1 MTSTIGTA
9 SVVSAE
15 LALLYSGAWTAAVR
29 AGSEVA
35 VGATTLTI
43 EGQRFA
49 CYVRESSRDGGSWR
63 LDCIGGQANGW
74 AKALPAKSYR
84 SVTVQTIVDDL
95 VRESGEGVSS
105 TVDAAILSRPLGLYH
120 RSAGRTWFALD
131 ELATMLGVT
140 WRVLGDGTLWLGTDT
155 WAAGEVAS
163 DVLQVANADTATIHT
178 KAPVL
183 RPGMTWQGRRAER
196 VDVVL
201 ESNGLRALLWTAD
214 PARLTT
220 AGIQRQSGV
229 RGARLYPATVVSQA
243 GDGTLELLID
253 HPDFRGTG
261 LAGVPLWTGCD
272 GLSVELAKDDR
283 VLVGFLEGSQAQPF
297 AMLSPTGGTAKK
309 VTIKASTEIVIEG
322 PAIKLGQS
330 PTEFAVLGDT
340 LIQLLNAHTH
350 PTGMGPSGP
359 PASPFDSAKATQ
371 VKVK

>member
-9 SVVSAE
+9 SAISAE
-15 LALLYSGAWTAAVR
+15 LALLYSGAWTAVVR
-29 AGSEVA
+29 AGAEVA

-43 EGQRFA
+43 EGQAFR
-49 CYVRESSRDGGSWR
+49 CYVRESTRDGGSWR

-74 AKALPAKSYR
+74 AAALPAKSYR

-95 VRESGEGVSS
+95 MRESGEAVSS

-131 ELATMLGVT
+131 ELATVLGVT
-140 WRVLGDGTLWLGTDT
+140 WRVLGDGTLWFGADT

-243 GDGTLELLID
+243 GDGTLELMID
-253 HPDFRGTG
+253 HADFRGTG

-272 GLSVELAKDDR
+272 GLTVELEGGDR

-309 VTIKASTEIVIEG
+309 VKLKAGTEIVIEG
-322 PAIKLGQS
+322 PTIKLGAN
-330 PTEFAVLGDT
+330 PTEAAILGTT
-340 LIQLLNAHTH
+340 LVSLLNAHTH

-359 PASPFDSAKATQ
+359 PVAPFDAALSTV